1 MTNEQLV
8 AMIKDGIDVSD
19 NMLKLWQ
26 QNQGFIGKLAYRY
39 RGYEDVED
47 LKQQGYIGLSN
58 AVEGYRASEGVPFIN
73 YAALWIRQGMVRYIE
88 SCGSTV
94 RLPSHER
101 QRQGKYKRLVH
112 DFEAQVGRKPTDWEI
127 CRCMQ
132 VSHKVLEE
140 MRCNA
145 GMGQIGSLDRYIGE
159 EGETTVGDLLPGDD
173 NVEEQVVAAVDAE
186 LLRRTLWPIVDAL
199 PGNQGT
205 VLRARYQEGATL
217 KETGERL
224 GVTLER
230 IRIIEKHAL
239 RNIRRSRNARL
250 LRPFLPEQVE
260 GMAYRHNG
268 VREFERT
275 WTSSTELAA
284 LKL

>member
-26 QNQGFIGKLAYRY
+26 QNQGVIGKLAYSY

-58 AVEGYRASEGVPFIN
+58 AVEGYRACEGVPFIK
-73 YAALWIRQGMVRYIE
+73 YAAFWIRQGMLRYIE
-88 SCGSTV
+88 NCGGMV
-94 RLPSHER
+94 RIPSHER

-132 VSHKVLEE
+132 ISHKVLEE
-140 MRCNA
+140 MRSNA

-159 EGETTVGDLLPGDD
+159 EGETTVGDLVPGDD

-186 LLRRTLWPIVDAL
+186 LLGRTLWPIVDAL

-230 IRIIEKHAL
+230 IRIIEKDAL

-268 VREFERT
+268 VREFEHT